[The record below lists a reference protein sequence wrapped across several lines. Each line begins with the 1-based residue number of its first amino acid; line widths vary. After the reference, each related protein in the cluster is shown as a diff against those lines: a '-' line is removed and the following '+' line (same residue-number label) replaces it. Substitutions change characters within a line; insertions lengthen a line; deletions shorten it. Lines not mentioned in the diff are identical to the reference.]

1 MATSATSACPVV
13 INDPSVTGAE
23 VDPLPE
29 DSGRP
34 LFDETQSHGQ
44 QLVFSHGLK

>member
-13 INDPSVTGAE
+13 INDPSVSGAE

-29 DSGRP
+29 DSGRY